1 MTIKLSDH
9 FTFPRLLRFVFP
21 SVMMMIFTSIYS
33 VVDGIFVSNFVGKTS
48 FAAVNLILPVLM
60 LLSSGGFMIG
70 TGGSALVAMY
80 LGEGK
85 KEKANQIFSLLI
97 YVVMAMAVV
106 LCTLAFIFMKQI
118 VILLG
123 AEGNLLSDAVLYGRI
138 VLFGGLAFM
147 LQNVMQSFLVVA
159 EKPKMGLF
167 LTVSAG
173 ITNMILDALFIV
185 VFKWGLAG
193 AALATVI
200 GQCVGG
206 IIPFVFFMLP
216 NKTPLRLCKAPFDGR
231 ALFKTVTNGSSELVG
246 NIAMSVVSILYN
258 LQLIKLAGET
268 GIASYGALM
277 YVSFIFAA
285 VFLGYGIGRAPIV
298 SYHYGAENKTELKNL
313 FKKDCVVIFLASVI
327 LFFSSE
333 LLALPLAKLFGG
345 YDEMLFEMIRRAF
358 ALYSFTYLL
367 MGVNISGSSFFTALN
382 NGFVSALISFL
393 RTFLFQMT
401 AVLLLPL
408 ILGLDGIWLSG
419 VVSEIASVIV
429 TLVCVIAL
437 KKRYGY

>member
-345 YDEMLFEMIRRAF
+345 YDEKLFEMIRRAF

>member
-1 MTIKLSDH
+1 MTIKLSNH

-345 YDEMLFEMIRRAF
+345 YDEKLFEMIRRAF

-393 RTFLFQMT
+393 RTFLFQMA
-401 AVLLLPL
+401 AVLILPL

-429 TLVCVIAL
+429 TLVCVFSL
-437 KKRYGY
+437 KRRYGY